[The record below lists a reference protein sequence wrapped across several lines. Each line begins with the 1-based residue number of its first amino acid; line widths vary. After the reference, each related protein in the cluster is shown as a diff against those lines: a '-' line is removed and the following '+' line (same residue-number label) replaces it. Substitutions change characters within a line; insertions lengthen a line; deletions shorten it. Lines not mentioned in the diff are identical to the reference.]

1 MSTSKKLARILGLAF
16 LLQFI
21 TSIVSGLGL
30 QPALVVPGDIPAT
43 MANIAAKPW
52 LLQINILVDMATAM
66 GIVFLGVALYIALRA
81 QNQLVAL
88 LGLGLYIL
96 EATLLAGSRLASF
109 WLLRLSEAYVATGQP
124 AELELLAKV
133 ALESTDF
140 VGLTLHVLV
149 FSVGAILFYSLL
161 YQSRIVPRA
170 LSLWGLVTLLPIL
183 YGVVG
188 ASLGYTLPEFLYL
201 PYMPFEFVMG
211 LWILFKGF
219 AERQTEQL
227 QLVPA

>member
-1 MSTSKKLARILGLAF
+1 MRLKIRY
-16 LLQFI
+16 QHR
-21 TSIVSGLGL
+21 
-30 QPALVVPGDIPAT
+30 QE
-43 MANIAAKPW
+43 W
-52 LLQINILVDMATAM
+52 LLSASSECHC
-66 GIVFLGVALYIALRA
+66 LR
-81 QNQLVAL
+81 VTEC
-88 LGLGLYIL
+88 GL
-96 EATLLAGSRLASF
+96 
-109 WLLRLSEAYVATGQP
+109 P

-149 FSVGAILFYSLL
+149 FSVGAILFYGLL